1 MAEMKSIPNKRRKKG
16 RGRKIIIILAAIILL
31 IVVLWL
37 ICARGGDSATEVNLT
52 EVETGDIIS
61 KVNATGRVKPKAE
74 VNIQAEIYEIIV
86 EIPVEEGDS
95 VNKGDLLVRLKQ
107 TSYQFDVDKARA
119 NLKTARA
126 NLEQARSNLEY
137 WDYQY
142 NLQKELFNK
151 GQGSEEQ
158 LISAKD
164 KFNSAKASVAGAE
177 QAVEIAQI
185 ALNQA
190 LDFYE
195 KTEIVSPIDGIVTD
209 LNYEVGER
217 TMIASPNVPGAI
229 IMTVAD
235 LSVLEVEVRVDETDI
250 RDLKVG
256 QEAEVVIDAFPDT
269 SFAGVVTNVGASAQ
283 VTGSGFTEEVTDFLV
298 TVQLLN
304 KYELIKPNLTAEVDI
319 ITGVAEDVKKLPI
332 QAIVALD
339 ELPGQETDEDSGE
352 LETGLRDRVY
362 EGVFIY
368 DNGTARF
375 RQVELGIQD
384 QADIEIKSGLEES
397 ETVIMGPYRALRTL
411 EDGDPVVKE

>member
-1 MAEMKSIPNKRRKKG
+1 MAL
-16 RGRKIIIILAAIILL
+16 IILFL
-31 IVVLWL
+31 IVIWL
-37 ICARGGDSATEVNLT
+37 ICGRSGDSTTVVTTT
-52 EVETGDIIS
+52 EVETGDIVS

-95 VNKGDLLVRLKQ
+95 VKQGDLLVRLKQ
-107 TSYQFDVDKARA
+107 TSYQFNVDKARA
-119 NLKTARA
+119 DLRTAQA

-137 WDYQY
+137 WEYKY
-142 NLQKELFNK
+142 NLQQELYK
-151 GQGSEEQ
+151 KDQGTEEQ
-158 LISAKD
+158 LITAKD
-164 KFNSAKASVAGAE
+164 QYNSAKAAVASAE

-190 LDFYE
+190 LDYYE

-250 RDLKVG
+250 RDLRVG
-256 QEAEVVIDAFPDT
+256 QEAEIVIDAFPDT

-283 VTGSGFTEEVTDFLV
+283 VTGAGFSEEVTDFLV
-298 TVQLLN
+298 TVQLLD

-319 ITGVAEDVKKLPI
+319 ITGVAENVKKLPI
-332 QAIVALD
+332 QAIVAVD
-339 ELPGQETDEDSGE
+339 ELPGEDGHKSDSVEQES
-352 LETGLRDRVY
+352 GLRDRVY
-362 EGVFIY
+362 EGVYLY
-368 DNGTARF
+368 DNGTAKF
-375 RQVELGIQD
+375 QQVELGIQD
-384 QADIEIKSGLEES
+384 QADIEIKSGLEEGQ
-397 ETVIMGPYRALRTL
+397 TVITGPYRALRTL
-411 EDGDPVVKE
+411 EHGDPVVKE